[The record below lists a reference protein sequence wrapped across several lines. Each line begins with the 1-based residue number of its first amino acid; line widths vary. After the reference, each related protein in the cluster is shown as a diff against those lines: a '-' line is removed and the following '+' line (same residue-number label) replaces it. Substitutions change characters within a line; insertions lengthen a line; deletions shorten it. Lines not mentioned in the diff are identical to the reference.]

1 MYTCNTTVLC
11 ITHDLRL
18 NGKTSAPFTIELILL
33 ISRGRSSSFNFCRKQ
48 TTVVFNLEKTIFSY
62 LHFSNVHPTLKMLN
76 FTIGLLILFLMLIL
90 PSFFIIVV
98 TFKNIPCSKN
108 IFSYR
113 FLISFLML
121 ILKVLCFKGVTL
133 KYIPCSKWIYLVT
146 LILRIC
152 LLK

>member
-1 MYTCNTTVLC
+1 MYGNWWAKRSKSFNWDLLYVLENTTRSWNMYTCNTTVLC

-90 PSFFIIVV
+90 TSFFIIVV

-113 FLISFLML
+113 FLISFL
-121 ILKVLCFKGVTL
+121 I
-133 KYIPCSKWIYLVT
+133 
-146 LILRIC
+146 
-152 LLK
+152 